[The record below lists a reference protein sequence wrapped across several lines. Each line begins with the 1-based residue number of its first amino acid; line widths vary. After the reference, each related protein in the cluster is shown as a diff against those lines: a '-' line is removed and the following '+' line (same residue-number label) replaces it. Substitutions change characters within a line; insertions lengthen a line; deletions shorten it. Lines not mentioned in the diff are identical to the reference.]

1 MQIEAA
7 NSARIINTAEY
18 LNKKCKDQFVV
29 NIATSDKSYQTN
41 SNELIKTVAKFVEEL
56 EWRYHDVLAYVL

>member
-18 LNKKCKDQFVV
+18 LNKKYKEDQFV
-29 NIATSDKSYQTN
+29 NIVTSRNGYQTN
-41 SNELIKTVAKFVEEL
+41 SN
-56 EWRYHDVLAYVL
+56 